1 MPITET
7 PTSSPDRPPDR
18 PSKRKRSRYD
28 ELEPHELFSLIE
40 EYEDERAKA
49 RLRESIWISI
59 IVYMVLTWYLFYG
72 PRYLFHQPHVI
83 NPSDALRDRKDLT
96 YLDLPPD
103 ALKQVKPK
111 NAPAIS
117 DKNRIAQSKQPT
129 LDKKTLEELEAMR
142 KARAAEK
149 AAPPSQQ
156 PAAPPQ
162 QQAAQQS
169 EPQQK
174 PSQPLPQNQQSA
186 VEAPTPAPKAPS
198 MNSGAMSPGEAI
210 REAAREARGAGGG
223 EGEYG
228 QGAQPRHPGLQS
240 GYEILS
246 DTLGVDFGPYMQR
259 VIRETYR
266 AWDPLIPEAVRPPL
280 SKQGRV
286 YIQFIIAPDGSVKN
300 MKLIGPSGDVSLDR
314 AAWGAITGSNYP
326 TLPKEFKGP
335 YLELRFA
342 FLYNPKKGE

>member
-7 PTSSPDRPPDR
+7 PTSSTDRPPDR
-18 PSKRKRSRYD
+18 PSKRKRHRYD

-40 EYEDERAKA
+40 EYEDDRAKA

-59 IVYMVLTWYLFYG
+59 IVYMTLTWFLFYG
-72 PRYLFHQPHVI
+72 PRYIFHQPQVI
-83 NPSDALRDRKDLT
+83 NPADALKDRT

-111 NAPAIS
+111 SSQAIS
-117 DKNRIAQSKQPT
+117 DKNRVAQSKQPT
-129 LDKKTLEELEAMR
+129 LDKKTLEQLQAMR
-142 KARAAEK
+142 KARAAEQPP
-149 AAPPSQQ
+149 AASQQ
-156 PAAPPQ
+156 PTAPQPQ
-162 QQAAQQS
+162 VAQQP

-174 PSQPLPQNQQSA
+174 PSQPLPSNQQSTL
-186 VEAPTPAPKAPS
+186 EAPRPAPSTPS
-198 MNSGAMSPGEAI
+198 MNSGALSPGEAI
-210 REAAREARGAGGG
+210 RQAARDARGAGGAG
-223 EGEYG
+223 GDYG
-228 QGAQPRHPGLQS
+228 QGAQPKHPGLQS

-259 VIRETYR
+259 VVRETYR
-266 AWDPLIPEAVRPPL
+266 TWDPLIPEAVRPPL
-280 SKQGRV
+280 YKQGQV

-300 MKLIGPSGDVSLDR
+300 MRLIGPSGDVSLDR

-326 TLPKEFKGP
+326 NLPKEFKGP